1 MKSQASNPV
10 SSVKQRMAET
20 NKALEAQRSL
30 WDKLNQSL
38 KLQELWPG
46 IFGDEDNP
54 NVVRAR
60 WVSKPL
66 KYSHSVRLF
75 VLRVS
80 VIGDQK
86 DQWLD
91 PLQEVREFSEEQVAP
106 EFKPPKKEERA

>member
-1 MKSQASNPV
+1 
-10 SSVKQRMAET
+10 VKQRMAET
-20 NKALEAQRSL
+20 SRHMEAQKSL

-80 VIGDQK
+80 VIGDQ
-86 DQWLD
+86 
-91 PLQEVREFSEEQVAP
+91 QEVREFSEEQVAP

>member
-1 MKSQASNPV
+1 MKPHASNPV

-38 KLQELWPG
+38 KLQELWPD

-54 NVVRAR
+54 NIVRAR

-80 VIGDQK
+80 VIGDQ
-86 DQWLD
+86 
-91 PLQEVREFSEEQVAP
+91 QEVREFSEEQVAP
-106 EFKPPKKEERA
+106 EFKPPKKEGRA